1 MGQFEQLKDIEN
13 LNSWEIWKD
22 KIEVQKFWNNLN
34 LTNLWIITA
43 TLDTALPG
51 KEKIIN
57 EKLDKLQQKFA

>member
-1 MGQFEQLKDIEN
+1 MAQTEQLKDIEN
-13 LNSWEIWKD
+13 LNPGEIWKD

-34 LTNLWIITA
+34 TANLWIITA

>member
-1 MGQFEQLKDIEN
+1 MTQTEQLKDIEN